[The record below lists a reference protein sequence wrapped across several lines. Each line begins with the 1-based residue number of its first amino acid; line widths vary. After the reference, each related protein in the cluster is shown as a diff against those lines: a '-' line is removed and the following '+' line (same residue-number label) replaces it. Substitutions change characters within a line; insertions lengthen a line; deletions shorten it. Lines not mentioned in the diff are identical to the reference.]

1 MEMKKRVA
9 VVQGLRT
16 PFVKSGTDFK
26 DLSSLELGKIA
37 AVELINRTEID
48 PSEIDKVL
56 IGTVIPSIKTSNL
69 AREIALGSGVPPS
82 VPAFTVTS
90 ACASANQAFTSGVDS
105 ILSGESD
112 VVLTGGVESISD
124 FPVLFSKKFRDMFF
138 ASSKGKNILQKTK
151 PFLKMGIGDVAPDVP
166 SISERSTGLTMGEA
180 AEKMAMIHKI
190 SRQDQDYYALRSHNL
205 ASDAQKEGVHGDEIV
220 RTFVP
225 PGYTNVVTSDNAV
238 KDGLDLETLSSL
250 EPVFDS
256 RYGTITS
263 GNSAPLSD
271 GGAVILLM
279 SEDKAKALGYK
290 PMGYVRSYAYGALD
304 PGDELLMGTAYSTP
318 AALERA
324 GLTLRDIGL
333 IEMHESFSAQVLA
346 NLKAFSSK
354 KFAREKLGKSEPI
367 GDVPLEKL
375 NVSGGSIA
383 IGHPFGATGARL
395 IITLLWR
402 LARRNAN
409 FGLVTLSA
417 AGGIGVSIVIEK
429 E

>member
-1 MEMKKRVA
+1 MGKKTRVA

-16 PFVKSGTDFK
+16 PFVKSGTEFK
-26 DLSSLELGKIA
+26 ELSSLDLGKIA

-48 PSEIDKVL
+48 PGEIEKVI
-56 IGTVIPSIKTSNL
+56 IGTVIPSIQTSNL

-90 ACASANQAFTSGVDS
+90 ACASANQAFTAGVDS
-105 ILSGESD
+105 ILSGESNA
-112 VVLTGGVESISD
+112 VLTGGVESISN
-124 FPVLFSKKFRDMFF
+124 FPVLFSKKFRDMYF
-138 ASSKGKNILQKTK
+138 ASSKGKNIFQKAR
-151 PFLKMGIGDVAPDVP
+151 PFFKMGVSDVVPDIP
-166 SISERSTGLTMGEA
+166 AIAERSTGLMMGEA

-190 SRQDQDYYALRSHNL
+190 SREEQDNYALRSLNL
-205 ASDAQKEGVHGDEIV
+205 ASEARKEGVLEDEIV
-220 RTFVP
+220 HTFVP
-225 PGYTNVVTSDNAV
+225 PDYRDVVTWDNAV
-238 KDGLDLETLSSL
+238 RDDLDLETLSSL

-290 PMGYVRSYAYGALD
+290 PLGYVRSYAYGALD

-324 GLTLRDIGL
+324 GLTLRDIDL
-333 IEMHESFSAQVLA
+333 IEMHESFSAQVLS
-346 NLKAFSSK
+346 NLKVFSSK
-354 KFAREKLGKSEPI
+354 AFAREKLGKSEPI
-367 GDVPLEKL
+367 GDVDLDKL

-383 IGHPFGATGARL
+383 TGHPFGATGARL
-395 IITLLWR
+395 IITLLYR
-402 LARRNAN
+402 LAGRSAN

-417 AGGIGVSIVIEK
+417 AGGIGVSIVLEK